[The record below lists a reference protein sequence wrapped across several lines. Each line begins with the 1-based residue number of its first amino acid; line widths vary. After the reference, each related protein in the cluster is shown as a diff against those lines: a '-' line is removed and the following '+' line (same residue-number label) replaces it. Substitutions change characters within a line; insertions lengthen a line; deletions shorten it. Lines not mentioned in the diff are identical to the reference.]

1 MARQISI
8 FDTMKR
14 FFTGILL
21 VFTTVFVSTSLMACG
36 NDTPVAKIIVI
47 NQKMPL
53 VEWPDS
59 NYIASLEEI
68 LAQEPVKPKKEAE
81 ANITMNTFKAP
92 LFNLPTSVTGKKDS
106 KKGSQSTASAKAG
119 NSKKQGSNV
128 FANAQNNGAENFAN
142 KFSDAL
148 SRLQSDPSNSSLYKT
163 VTASDGDDLF
173 KLLKKTYGAGVQNLP
188 RFYVLSALQSVNAGV
203 ALEHLNAGDKVRVPK
218 L

>member
-1 MARQISI
+1 
-8 FDTMKR
+8 MKR

-21 VFTTVFVSTSLMACG
+21 ASSAICISTSMSACG

-59 NYIASLEEI
+59 TYISSLEEI
-68 LAQEPVKPKKEAE
+68 LAQEPVKQKKEAE
-81 ANITMNTFKAP
+81 ANISMNTFKAP
-92 LFNLPTSVTGKKDS
+92 MFTLPGSVTGKKET
-106 KKGSQSTASAKAG
+106 KKNASTSQAKQSVKKSNAFAGSQG
-119 NSKKQGSNV
+119 NS
-128 FANAQNNGAENFAN
+128 AENFAS

-163 VTASDGDDLF
+163 VTASEGDDLF
-173 KLLKKTYGAGVQNLP
+173 KLLKKTYGAGVNNLP
-188 RFYVLSALQSVNAGV
+188 RFYILSALQSVNAGV

-218 L
+218 I